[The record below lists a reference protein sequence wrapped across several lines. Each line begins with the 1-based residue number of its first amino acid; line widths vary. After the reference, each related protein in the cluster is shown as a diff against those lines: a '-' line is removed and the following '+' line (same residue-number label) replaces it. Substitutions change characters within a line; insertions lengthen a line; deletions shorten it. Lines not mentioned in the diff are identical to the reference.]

1 MKNKLIALREYYKLH
16 PKRFWVGGVVLL
28 LIIMK
33 LVSGGSKETVTLIPV
48 TQGDLKQTVLS
59 TGQVT
64 SQTDLELSFSLSDT
78 VSALPAKVGSKVYKG
93 QTLVVL
99 DNRDEYAS
107 LVSAKAGYQKVL
119 EGASNEEVAVAEAAL
134 KSAESSLENVR
145 NTQATLVANARRA
158 YLNTDL
164 TPAAPA
170 SGSAGTAPTVT
181 GTYVGEAEG
190 DYIVTPRGTGTG
202 GYFTYTGVEN
212 GTGSISTTA
221 PSALGTKGLFIQ
233 FPTSFSTS
241 SDVVW
246 TVSLPNVK
254 SSEYLV
260 DYNGYQSALRTRDSA
275 IAAAEASVNEAKAS
289 LALKKATARQAD
301 KDEAYSKVLVA
312 QAAYDNT
319 ILRAPADGTIVSV
332 DTKLG
337 ERVEPQKTVVILQ
350 DVTNLYVESN
360 INETSISKVMIGQD
374 VRMTLDAF
382 GPDVAFTGKVIHI
395 DPSST
400 TTDGVVNYKIKVSI
414 EAPACSGADCKP
426 LKDMVRPGMNA
437 NMDILAWM
445 RPNVIAI
452 PKAAITTVDGKSM
465 VNVIT
470 NEKKKKYTLRDI
482 TIAAEGDG
490 NMVEVTA
497 GLVAG
502 DIVALI
508 QK

>member
-1 MKNKLIALREYYKLH
+1 MKNKFIAIKEYYKLH
-16 PKRFWVGGVVLL
+16 PKRFWVGGVVLA
-28 LIIMK
+28 
-33 LVSGGSKETVTLIPV
+33 LVLVKIFTGGAKETITLIPV

-64 SQTDLELSFSLSDT
+64 SQTDLGLSFSLSDT

-93 QTLVVL
+93 QMLVML
-99 DNRDEYAS
+99 DNRDEYAA

-119 EGASNEEVAVAEAAL
+119 DGASNEEVAVAEAAL

-164 TPAAPA
+164 TPAAPVL
-170 SGSAGTAPTVT
+170 GSSGTAPTVT

-190 DYIVTPRGTGTG
+190 DYVITPRGTSTG
-202 GYFTYTGVEN
+202 GYFTYTGVES

-233 FPTSFSTS
+233 FPTSFSVS

-246 TVSLPNVK
+246 TVSLPNIK

-275 IAAAEASVNEAKAS
+275 IAAAEAAVNEAKAS
-289 LALKKATARQAD
+289 LALKKAAARQAD

-312 QAAYDNT
+312 QAAYENT
-319 ILRAPADGTIVSV
+319 ILRAPADGTIVAV

-337 ERVEPQKTVVILQ
+337 ERVEPQKTVVTLQ
-350 DVTNLYVESN
+350 DVTNLYVEAN
-360 INETSISKVMIGQD
+360 INETSISKVVLGQQ

-400 TTDGVVNYKIKVSI
+400 TTDGVVNYKIKASI
-414 EAPACSGADCKP
+414 EAPACSGTDCKP
-426 LKDMVRPGMNA
+426 LKDMIRPGMNA
-437 NMDILAWM
+437 NMDILAWD

-452 PKAAITTVDGKSM
+452 PKAAITTVDGKST

-470 NEKKKKYTLRDI
+470 NEKKKKYTPRDI

-490 NMVEVTA
+490 NMVEVTT